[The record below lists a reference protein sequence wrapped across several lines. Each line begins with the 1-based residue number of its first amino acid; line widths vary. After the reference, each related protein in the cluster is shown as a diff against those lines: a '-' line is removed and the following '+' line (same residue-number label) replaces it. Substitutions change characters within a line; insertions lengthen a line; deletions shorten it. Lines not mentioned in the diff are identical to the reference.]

1 MQRQPESTASGVTV
15 RREGPLEA
23 ISHFIHKHFLRMLV
37 GTYALS
43 GVLPRF
49 GLALRQIHF
58 GKVTWPDGSQ
68 TSLSLSLLML
78 AFLLFNAGL
87 AIKVEELT
95 ALWKRPAVVIAGFA
109 ANTLVPI
116 VLIVSLRGV
125 MQLWYD

>member
-1 MQRQPESTASGVTV
+1 MQRRPESTASGVTV

-23 ISHFIHKHFLRMLV
+23 MTHFIHKHFLLILI
-37 GTYALS
+37 GAYALS
-43 GVLPRF
+43 AVSPQF
-49 GLALRQIHF
+49 GLTLREIHV

-68 TSLSLSLLML
+68 TSLSLSFLML

-109 ANTLVPI
+109 AN
-116 VLIVSLRGV
+116 SHNR
-125 MQLWYD
+125 